1 METTQ
6 HTYIH
11 QQQARLD
18 RIRRVARLMD
28 ARYRVPGTSYRIG
41 LDGLIGLIPGVGD
54 TVGLAVSGWMISEA
68 VQAGARRRT
77 IARMAGNAVLDWAVG
92 IVPVA
97 GDLFDFAFKSHQ
109 RNAALLAAD
118 LERMGAVR
126 PASAR

>member
-1 METTQ
+1 MEHATNPL
-6 HTYIH
+6 
-11 QQQARLD
+11 QQARLD

-28 ARYRVPGTSYRIG
+28 ARYGIPGTRYRIG
-41 LDGLIGLIPGVGD
+41 LDGLIGLIPGIGD
-54 TVGLAVSGWMISEA
+54 GVGLAVSGWMIAEA

-77 IARMAGNAVLDWAVG
+77 IARMVGNAALDGVVG
-92 IVPVA
+92 SVPLV

-118 LERMGAVR
+118 LERQVR

>member
-1 METTQ
+1 MEHATNPP
-6 HTYIH
+6 
-11 QQQARLD
+11 QQARLD

-28 ARYRVPGTSYRIG
+28 ARYGIPGTRYRIG
-41 LDGLIGLIPGVGD
+41 LDGLIGLIPGIGD
-54 TVGLAVSGWMISEA
+54 GVGLAVSGWMIAEA

-77 IARMAGNAVLDWAVG
+77 IARMVGNAALDGVVG
-92 IVPVA
+92 SVPVV

-118 LERMGAVR
+118 LDRQVR